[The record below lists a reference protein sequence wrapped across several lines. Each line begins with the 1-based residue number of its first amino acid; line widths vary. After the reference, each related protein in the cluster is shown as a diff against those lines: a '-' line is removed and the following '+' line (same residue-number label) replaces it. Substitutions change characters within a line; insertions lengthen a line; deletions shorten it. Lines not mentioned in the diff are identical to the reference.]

1 MLPPHPVRPP
11 ASTRPLAQPPKQLA
25 ISFIRPFRSSLKNTP
40 PRCSILIA
48 ALQLASPARPRQ
60 LHDTPRYPQISIAR
74 QGVAPF
80 SLPLPR
86 FRSLAVFVRRPGV
99 RGTVREGPASENHLI
114 RRPSDH
120 AAGAT
125 GSPSTTDLIT
135 WIPARQQRAKSGL
148 MHRSGPS
155 PIRAIRSPR
164 RSSARASNAAGISN

>member
-74 QGVAPF
+74 QGVASF

-99 RGTVREGPASENHLI
+99 RGTVREGPASENHLSF
-114 RRPSDH
+114 RLPAVDKAGGKGRNAPKADRKWPPAESD
-120 AAGAT
+120 AC
-125 GSPSTTDLIT
+125 
-135 WIPARQQRAKSGL
+135 
-148 MHRSGPS
+148 
-155 PIRAIRSPR
+155 
-164 RSSARASNAAGISN
+164 

>member
-125 GSPSTTDLIT
+125 GSPSTTDPIT
-135 WIPARQQRAKSGL
+135 WIPARQQRANCGL
-148 MHRSGPS
+148 MQRSKGRP
-155 PIRAIRSPR
+155 PNRHQQGRSRDRR
-164 RSSARASNAAGISN
+164 RS

>member
-99 RGTVREGPASENHLI
+99 RGTVREGPASENHLNSGPLAG
-114 RRPSDH
+114 PSLN
-120 AAGAT
+120 GP
-125 GSPSTTDLIT
+125 GGPSTCWQPPYILKKPVPVVDEGALVDNDL
-135 WIPARQQRAKSGL
+135 PADLQT
-148 MHRSGPS
+148 
-155 PIRAIRSPR
+155 
-164 RSSARASNAAGISN
+164 AR

>member
-99 RGTVREGPASENHLI
+99 RGTVREGPASENHLK
-114 RRPSDH
+114 
-120 AAGAT
+120 T
-125 GSPSTTDLIT
+125 
-135 WIPARQQRAKSGL
+135 GL
-148 MHRSGPS
+148 MGSQQTLTRLSLPVGLGKGAAPKG
-155 PIRAIRSPR
+155 R
-164 RSSARASNAAGISN
+164 RDVRCIDRKRPTR

>member
-99 RGTVREGPASENHLI
+99 RGTVREGPASENHLTTGLTA
-114 RRPSDH
+114 RYNFFSNFFYGAVASGGENLGFPDGG
-120 AAGAT
+120 AASLGEV
-125 GSPSTTDLIT
+125 SHVP
-135 WIPARQQRAKSGL
+135 P
-148 MHRSGPS
+148 
-155 PIRAIRSPR
+155 
-164 RSSARASNAAGISN
+164 SARDDSIVLHAGTCAS